1 MKKYRYRLHE
11 KMSMH
16 RIRSTVRRIMTAVRG
31 IIMTD
36 ATVTIMVSAV
46 RREMEETRETMV
58 TDHSARTVTETE
70 ETMDSV
76 HTRTMADWD
85 RVRATEIT
93 TETMASVVEIMVA
106 ADLTVRSTDSIKRQL
121 QQHRRS

>member
-1 MKKYRYRLHE
+1 
-11 KMSMH
+11 MH

-36 ATVTIMVSAV
+36 ATVITMVSAV
-46 RREMEETRETMV
+46 HRETEETRETMV
-58 TDHSARTVTETE
+58 TDHSVHTVTETE
-70 ETMDSV
+70 EMTDSV
-76 HTRTMADWD
+76 HTRTMAGRD
-85 RVRATEIT
+85 RVRATEII

-106 ADLTVRSTDSIKRQL
+106 ADLTVRSTASIKRQL